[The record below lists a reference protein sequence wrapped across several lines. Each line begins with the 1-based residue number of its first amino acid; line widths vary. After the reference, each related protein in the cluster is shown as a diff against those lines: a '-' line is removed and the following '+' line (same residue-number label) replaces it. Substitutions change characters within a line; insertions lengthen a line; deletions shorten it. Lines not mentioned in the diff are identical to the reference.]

1 MPAMPTL
8 TPTAGVPAT
17 VATLPS
23 LTPTASGLPTTTG
36 LPPLSSYSPSQTNLT
51 GLSTGQI
58 YHKHVLSLT
67 LFKHHLFKRLQQSL
81 FLQFQVFR
89 HLPQFPKVKTLKT
102 LTSFL
107 N

>member
-1 MPAMPTL
+1 MVQVPLTTTPQATTSVPGGAVPTAIPAIPAIPTL
-8 TPTAGVPAT
+8 TPTAGVPAAT

-67 LFKHHLFKRLQQSL
+67 LFKHHLFK
-81 FLQFQVFR
+81 
-89 HLPQFPKVKTLKT
+89 
-102 LTSFL
+102 
-107 N
+107 

>member
-1 MPAMPTL
+1 MPTL

-36 LPPLSSYSPSQTNLT
+36 LPPLSSYSPSQPNLT

-81 FLQFQVFR
+81 FLQFQVFH

-102 LTSFL
+102 FNEFFKLI
-107 N
+107 

>member
-1 MPAMPTL
+1 MPTAIPAVPTL

-51 GLSTGQI
+51 GLSTGRNYYYIFGPNNILASSLQTAPAVSVPPI
-58 YHKHVLSLT
+58 SSVPSLT
-67 LFKHHLFKRLQQSL
+67 PISQG
-81 FLQFQVFR
+81 
-89 HLPQFPKVKTLKT
+89 
-102 LTSFL
+102 
-107 N
+107 